1 MLRDGTRMKKRLN
14 AGLAARDLQSHG
26 RAPRAAAKRKAAAP
40 VKLAEVS
47 AAARFGDILRT
58 QQLEEGAKR
67 KGERTRDRLKLGA
80 VEVLG
85 DVGYRRLRVS
95 DICER
100 ADISPAAFYLY
111 FKNKKEITIEVLT
124 EFLEA
129 LSKSARTPEGQSLSV
144 YEGIYHSNLSWI
156 TAVRAN
162 AGLMRCLLQLSDE
175 TPEFKRLNERS
186 GYEWFAHVTRGLLRR
201 LPDVQIDENTMML
214 AVYALGGMMDE
225 ISRRL
230 LVARDPQLKSLVNG
244 AAPSDAAFAE
254 FLSIIWYRA
263 LFCAE
268 PPEAKSS
275 VGSQLLRTG
284 KARLDASAVRSAR
297 RN

>member
-1 MLRDGTRMKKRLN
+1 MNKRSN
-14 AGLAARDLQSHG
+14 AGTAARDQRSDG
-26 RAPRAAAKRKAAAP
+26 RAPRAAAKRKPGAP
-40 VKLAEVS
+40 GKLAEAP
-47 AAARFGDILRT
+47 AASRFGDILRT
-58 QQLEEGAKR
+58 QQQEEGAKR
-67 KGERTRDRLKLGA
+67 KGERTRDRLKLAA

-85 DVGYRRLRVS
+85 EVGYRRLRVS

-100 ADISPAAFYLY
+100 AEISPAAFYLY
-111 FKNKKEITIEVLT
+111 FKNKKEITVEVLT
-124 EFLEA
+124 EFLDA
-129 LSKSARTPEGQSLSV
+129 LSKSARTPEGQTLSI
-144 YEGIYHSNLSWI
+144 YEAIYHTNMSWI

-186 GYEWFAHVTRGLLRR
+186 GHEWFAHVTRGLLRR
-201 LPDVQIDENTMML
+201 LPEAQIDENAVLL

-230 LVARDPQLKSLVNG
+230 LVARDPQLKTLVSE
-244 AAPSDAAFAE
+244 AAPTDAAFAE
-254 FLSIIWYRA
+254 FLSILWYRA

-275 VGSQLLRTG
+275 VGSKLLRTG
-284 KARLDASAVRSAR
+284 KVRLDTPAGTSRSVRK
-297 RN
+297 N